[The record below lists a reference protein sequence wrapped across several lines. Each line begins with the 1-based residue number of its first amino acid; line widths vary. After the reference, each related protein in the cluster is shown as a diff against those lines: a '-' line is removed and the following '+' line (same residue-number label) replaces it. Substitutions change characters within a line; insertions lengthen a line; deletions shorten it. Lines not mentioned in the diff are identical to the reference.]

1 MAVAF
6 SALTPGLAKPRGKTS
21 TISTDYPK
29 YMERVVPLAG
39 ALICAVAAVF
49 WIRAARSRRQLADR
63 LATEGAESDLWRLAD
78 ADYRRDIEAAV
89 IAVSTGALLGFF
101 GVVGI
106 SFWPGVLS
114 GLLAVPSIRTIAQRN
129 RINEVSRIAADRFEI
144 EKRAKEVTQ
153 QANLAPYHWAARLA
167 PNSLPELKGFE
178 IGQEYNPGAGA
189 LAGDFFDVFRIDN
202 DRVAAII
209 GDVTGHG
216 IEPSITALQAK
227 YLLRTFLMQYR
238 DPGQAVEQLN
248 TQMSVL
254 ERGEEFISLCVLVF
268 DVEAESLRYASA
280 GHPAAFVWHY
290 QEVRPLGATGP
301 LLMLDPKAVYHS
313 REVQWNSED
322 VAVLYTDGLAEA
334 RRDGVLFGEDGV
346 ASIIRRD
353 PTAGVDV
360 LAKSLM
366 EAARDFSDG
375 PITDD
380 VAILVIRHA

>member
-1 MAVAF
+1 
-6 SALTPGLAKPRGKTS
+6 
-21 TISTDYPK
+21 
-29 YMERVVPLAG
+29 MERVVPLAG
-39 ALICAVAAVF
+39 ALICGVAAVF

-78 ADYRRDIEAAV
+78 ADYRRDIEAAI
-89 IAVSTGALLGFF
+89 IAVFTGALLGFF

-114 GLLAVPSIRTIAQRN
+114 GLLAIPSIRTIAQRN

-202 DRVAAII
+202 DRVAAVI

-248 TQMSVL
+248 SQMSVL

-268 DVEAESLRYASA
+268 DIEAESLRYASA
-280 GHPAAFVWHY
+280 GHPAAFVWHH

-301 LLMLDPKAVYHS
+301 LLMLDPRAVYHS